1 MNTKHIFGFFSSFFC
16 DDLFSFQRSQANAN
30 VIRDGV
36 VKIVVNE
43 LVSTIAICMGRVI
56 MASVNA
62 TNIGKAHIVQSTW
75 IFNVA
80 KVVR

>member
-1 MNTKHIFGFFSSFFC
+1 MIFF
-16 DDLFSFQRSQANAN
+16 LFNAQANAN

-43 LVSTIAICMGRVI
+43 LVSRIAICMGRVI

>member
-1 MNTKHIFGFFSSFFC
+1 MFVFSLMIYFLFFFNA
-16 DDLFSFQRSQANAN
+16 QANAN

-36 VKIVVNE
+36 VKIVVKE
-43 LVSTIAICMGRVI
+43 LVLRIVICMGRVI